1 MDAAAAKGRQT
12 VEYHPTVWGDFFL
25 THVCQTDQVVAQ
37 WNEEIEVLTSQ
48 VKRMLLRTFDE
59 NKSPERLHLIDV
71 VQRLGIGYLVEPE
84 IERLIQQELDHNQY
98 NNMNND
104 DIHTVALR
112 FRIMTETFNKFKNEQ
127 GEFKKEMT
135 GDIQG
140 MLSLYDAGYM
150 RTHGE
155 TILDDA
161 INFTKPYLVSKFEEG
176 CDDSPLAERVAR
188 ALDWP
193 LRKDTEK
200 LQHLFFIDNYEK
212 VTNHN
217 RSLLMLAKLSFN
229 VLQNLYQKELK
240 VLTKWWVE
248 LDLASKASYGRDRL
262 VETFFWA
269 IGCRWEPKYS
279 MARHILTKSLTI
291 GTVLDDTYDVY
302 GSFEEL
308 ELLTSTIIRTS
319 SSMGN
324 LEMKLRVVFQS
335 FIDAYHEIQVITSKE
350 GRPYCVEY
358 AKQGLN
364 TTVRLYLE
372 ERKWLAKGKMPSLE
386 EYKKV
391 SSLSTVYQNMVCL
404 TLCGMGDLG
413 TKEVFEWVLADPK
426 LVVASSDHCRLM
438 DDIVTHELEEE
449 RGHPPSSVQ
458 IYMKQ
463 FGVTKEVAIK
473 ELYSMIED
481 DWRMINQEMLNSPTD
496 DVIKNGIPKEVR
508 SILLG
513 YAQVME
519 VLYKGFDSYTCSD
532 TVTKDYLTALLVTPL
547 KL

>member
-1 MDAAAAKGRQT
+1 
-12 VEYHPTVWGDFFL
+12 
-25 THVCQTDQVVAQ
+25 
-37 WNEEIEVLTSQ
+37 
-48 VKRMLLRTFDE
+48 MLLRTFDE

-112 FRIMTETFNKFKNEQ
+112 FRILRQHGYNAHTETFNKFKNEQ

-308 ELLTSTIIRTS
+308 ELLTSTIIRFVDF
-319 SSMGN
+319 
-324 LEMKLRVVFQS
+324 KL
-335 FIDAYHEIQVITSKE
+335 
-350 GRPYCVEY
+350 
-358 AKQGLN
+358 
-364 TTVRLYLE
+364 VRLYLE

-547 KL
+547 KF

>member
-1 MDAAAAKGRQT
+1 
-12 VEYHPTVWGDFFL
+12 
-25 THVCQTDQVVAQ
+25 
-37 WNEEIEVLTSQ
+37 
-48 VKRMLLRTFDE
+48 
-59 NKSPERLHLIDV
+59 
-71 VQRLGIGYLVEPE
+71 
-84 IERLIQQELDHNQY
+84 
-98 NNMNND
+98 
-104 DIHTVALR
+104 
-112 FRIMTETFNKFKNEQ
+112 
-127 GEFKKEMT
+127 
-135 GDIQG
+135 
-140 MLSLYDAGYM
+140 M

-308 ELLTSTIIRTS
+308 ELLTSTIIR
-319 SSMGN
+319 
-324 LEMKLRVVFQS
+324 
-335 FIDAYHEIQVITSKE
+335 E

-547 KL
+547 KF